1 MSAKRTIF
9 EDVGDAAR
17 TQRAPTPGLIDATAL
32 RNARAIRRWL
42 FVLAGLVALMV
53 VVGGLTRLTDS
64 GLSITEWQPIK
75 GALPPLTDAA
85 WNEAFAKYQ
94 AIPEYRIQNREMT
107 LAGFKSI
114 YWWEWSHRQLG
125 RLIGLVWAAGFFW
138 FAVRRRIPQGWTGQ
152 LLALGALGGAQGLLG
167 WWMVSSGLSGRMVDV
182 ASYRLAMHLGL
193 AFAILSL
200 MIWQI
205 HLLSRGQ
212 PQLLQAR
219 RARETGL
226 ARLTG
231 VLFGLIFFQILLGAL
246 VAGIDAGRGYIDWPL
261 MNGEFLPSESFDYTP
276 LWTNLFENPALVQ
289 FDHRM
294 VGYLAF
300 ALTLFV
306 WWKSRQSP
314 HVATRATFTIM
325 LGAVILQVLLGIT
338 TVLYAA
344 PWHVAIVHQIG
355 ALAVVAA
362 VLKARFAAAYPP
374 SRSLRPA

>member
-1 MSAKRTIF
+1 MSAKRSIF
-9 EDVGDAAR
+9 EDVTETTRKD
-17 TQRAPTPGLIDATAL
+17 RAPTPGLIDGAA
-32 RNARAIRRWL
+32 RANARAIRWWL
-42 FVLAGLVALMV
+42 FVLAALVALMV

-64 GLSITEWQPIK
+64 GLSITEWNPIK
-75 GALPPLTDAA
+75 GALPPMSAAA
-85 WNEAFAKYQ
+85 WDDAFAKYQ
-94 AIPEYRIQNREMT
+94 AIPEYQLQNRDMT
-107 LAGFKSI
+107 LAGFKAI

-125 RLIGLVWAAGFFW
+125 RLIGLVWAAGFLW
-138 FAVRRRIPQGWTGQ
+138 FAARRRIPKGWTGQ
-152 LLALGALGGAQGLLG
+152 FLTLGVLGGAQGALG

-193 AFAILSL
+193 AFTILSL
-200 MIWQI
+200 IIWQI

-246 VAGIDAGRGYIDWPL
+246 VAGIDAGRGYSDWPM
-261 MNGEFLPSESFDYTP
+261 MNGEFMPSESFDYTP

-289 FDHRM
+289 FDHWL
-294 VGYLAF
+294 VGYLVF

-306 WWKSRQSP
+306 WWIRRHSAP
-314 HVATRATFTIM
+314 APTEATVSLS
-325 LGAVILQVLLGIT
+325 LGAVTLQVLLGIT

-355 ALAVVAA
+355 ALGVIFM
-362 VLKARFAAAYPP
+362 LLRARFAASYPP
-374 SRSLRPA
+374 SRSLRGA